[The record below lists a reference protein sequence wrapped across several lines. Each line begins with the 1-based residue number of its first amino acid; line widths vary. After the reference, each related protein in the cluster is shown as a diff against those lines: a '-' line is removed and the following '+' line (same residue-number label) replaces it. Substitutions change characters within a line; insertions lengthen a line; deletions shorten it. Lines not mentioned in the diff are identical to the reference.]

1 LTNDSLPDNIFYSI
15 RLRQPGYRDTL
26 FQSNFLTDNSHI
38 SLDSASTVMF
48 DSIVK
53 QWPTWT
59 EDSANVVV
67 FLKGLYYCCDSDS
80 DTLLSQRIEH
90 AMLQLETLS
99 KQFEKK
105 GIKCNYI
112 MQDLD
117 MIIYDDEEDLFD
129 QIECKIVE
137 FY

>member
-1 LTNDSLPDNIFYSI
+1 
-15 RLRQPGYRDTL
+15 
-26 FQSNFLTDNSHI
+26 
-38 SLDSASTVMF
+38 
-48 DSIVK
+48 
-53 QWPTWT
+53 
-59 EDSANVVV
+59 
-67 FLKGLYYCCDSDS
+67 
-80 DTLLSQRIEH
+80 
-90 AMLQLETLS
+90 MLQLETLS